1 MPQIK
6 LSRREFLK
14 ISGAVG
20 GGLLI
25 GIHLGGCKQDT
36 PTPEQAV
43 PAPTPGTGVTFEP
56 NVWITVHP
64 DDSVTIRVGSSE
76 MGQGVMTALPMLIA
90 EELDADWNKV
100 NAEFAP
106 VNPAFAN
113 PIFGRQQTGGSTA
126 IRGYWKLLRE
136 AGAAGREVLL
146 TAAAQTWGVA
156 VEECHAENGQ
166 VVHEQT
172 GRHLRYGELAEAAA
186 KLPVPDA
193 VFLKEADQFKLL
205 GTSQA
210 RLDGPAKVDGSA
222 IFGTDVQL
230 PGLLTAMVARCP
242 VYGGS
247 AKQVDDTAAKKIAG
261 VRQVVTISTG
271 VAVVADHFWAA
282 KLGRD
287 ALKIDW
293 DTGPAAELDSTA
305 ITKMFAEV
313 VDDGT
318 IGRDDGNAK
327 EIITNASKTID
338 AVYEVPYLAH
348 ACMEPMNC
356 TAHVRADGCDIWVP
370 TQGQTRTHNTG
381 MQLTGLPP
389 DKVHVHTTF
398 LGGGF
403 GRRSEQDFV
412 TDAIETS
419 KAVGAPVKV
428 MWTREDDMQ
437 YDYYRPAGLNRLTGA
452 LNDSGMPV
460 AWRHRIA
467 APSISARDARGRED
481 SGNDWSA
488 TEGAMHLPYAIP
500 NIQISYARVNTAVPV
515 GYWRSVASSQNA
527 YITECFLDE
536 LAAAG
541 GKDPYQLRR
550 ELLRNEPRLLGVLEL
565 AASKAGWDTPPPA
578 GHFRGIAVAHS
589 FASYCAQ
596 VAEVSIDRGRVQV
609 HRVVCAID
617 CGMIVNPDTIAAQM
631 ESGIIYGLTAA
642 LKGEI
647 SIKAGRAQQSNFDDY
662 PLLTIAECP
671 DIEVHIMPST
681 ADPGGVG
688 EPGTPPIA
696 PAVANA
702 VFAATG
708 KPVRRLPIRLT

>member
-1 MPQIK
+1 MSLQK
-6 LSRREFLK
+6 LSRRDFLK

-25 GIHLGGCKQDT
+25 SLQLGGCKQDT
-36 PTPEQAV
+36 PPAKETTT
-43 PAPTPGTGVTFEP
+43 PAPTPTTLFEP
-56 NVWITVHP
+56 NVWITLRP
-64 DDSVTIRVGSSE
+64 DDSITIRVGSSE

-90 EELDADWNKV
+90 EELDADWSTV
-100 NAEFAP
+100 TAEFAP
-106 VNPAFAN
+106 INPAFAN

-126 IRGYWKLLRE
+126 VRGYWKLLRE

-146 TAAAQTWGVA
+146 TAAANTWGVA
-156 VEECHAENGQ
+156 AEECHAENGNII
-166 VVHEQT
+166 HEQS
-172 GRHLRYGELAEAAA
+172 GRRLRYGELVEAAA
-186 KLPVPDA
+186 KLPVPD
-193 VFLKEADQFKLL
+193 VVLLKDPDQFNLL

-222 IFGTDVQL
+222 VFGVDVQL
-230 PGLLTAMVARCP
+230 PGLLTAMVIRCP
-242 VYGGS
+242 VYGGK
-247 AKQVDDTAAKKIAG
+247 AVRVDDAEAKKIAG
-261 VRQVVTISTG
+261 VRQVVSISTG

-287 ALKIDW
+287 ALKVEW
-293 DTGPAAELDSTA
+293 DEGPAAQLDSAT
-305 ITKMFAEV
+305 ITQRFAEV

-318 IGRDDGNAK
+318 IGRDDGNVNQA
-327 EIITNASKTID
+327 IDGASKPIE

-356 TAHVRADGCDIWVP
+356 TAHVQQDSCDIWVP
-370 TQGQTRTHNTG
+370 TQGQTRTHNTA
-381 MQLTGLPP
+381 MQLTGLPAE
-389 DKVHVHTTF
+389 KVRVHTTF

-412 TDAIETS
+412 IDAVETS

-428 MWTREDDMQ
+428 MWTREDDIQ
-437 YDYYRPAGLNRLTGA
+437 HDYYRQATYNRLTAA
-452 LNDSGMPV
+452 LDDNGMPV

-467 APSISARDARGRED
+467 GPSIIARDARGRED
-481 SGNDWSA
+481 TANDFSS
-488 TEGAMHLPYAIP
+488 TEGAMNLPYAIP
-500 NIQISYARVNTAVPV
+500 NLQVSYARVNTAVPV
-515 GYWRSVASSQNA
+515 GFWRSVASSQNA

-541 GKDPYQLRR
+541 GKDPYQLRH
-550 ELLRNEPRLLGVLEL
+550 ELLRDEPRLRGVLDL
-565 AASKAGWDTPPPA
+565 AASKAGWATPPPA
-578 GHFRGIAVAHS
+578 GRFRGIAVAHS
-589 FASYCAQ
+589 FASYVAQ
-596 VAEVSIDRGRVQV
+596 VAEVSVDRGRVRV
-609 HRVVCAID
+609 HRVVCAVD
-617 CGMIVNPDTIAAQM
+617 CGMIVNPDTIVAQM
-631 ESGIIYGLTAA
+631 ESGIVYGLTAA

-647 SIKAGRAQQSNFDDY
+647 TIARGRAQQSNFNDY
-662 PLLTIAECP
+662 PLLTLEENP
-671 DIEVHIMPST
+671 EVEVHIVSSN

-708 KPVRRLPIRLT
+708 KPIRRLPIRLG

>member
-1 MPQIK
+1 MPYTK

-14 ISGAVG
+14 ISGALG
-20 GGLLI
+20 GGLLL
-25 GIHLGGCKQDT
+25 GIHLAGCKQDT
-36 PTPEQAV
+36 PAPKSAT
-43 PAPTPGTGVTFEP
+43 PAPAVNSDFEP
-56 NVWITVHP
+56 NVWITLDP

-90 EELDADWNKV
+90 EELDADWSKV
-100 NAEFAP
+100 KAEFAP

-136 AGAAGREVLL
+136 AGAAGREVLI
-146 TAAAQTWGVA
+146 TAAAHTWGVSPQD
-156 VEECHAENGQ
+156 CHAENGNVIHDQ
-166 VVHEQT
+166 S
-172 GRHLRYGELAEAAA
+172 GRRLRYGELAAAAA

-193 VFLKEADQFKLL
+193 VFLKEPDQFKLL
-205 GTSQA
+205 GTPQP

-230 PGLLTAMVARCP
+230 PGLLTAMVVRCP
-242 VYGGS
+242 VYGG
-247 AKQVDDTAAKKIAG
+247 KVQRIDDAQAKKIAG

-271 VAVVADHFWAA
+271 VVVVADHFWAA

-287 ALKIDW
+287 ALHIEW
-293 DTGPAAELDSTA
+293 DYGPDAKLDSAT
-305 ITKMFAEV
+305 ISQRFAAV

-318 IGRDDGNAK
+318 IGRNDGNANK
-327 EIITNASKTID
+327 TIETASKTID

-356 TAHVRADGCDIWVP
+356 TAHVRNNECDIWVP
-370 TQGQTRTHNTG
+370 TQGQTRTHNTA
-381 MQLTGLPP
+381 MQLTGLPAGQ
-389 DKVHVHTTF
+389 VRVHTTF

-412 TDAIETS
+412 IDAIETS

-428 MWTREDDMQ
+428 MWTREDDIQ
-437 YDYYRPAGLNRLTGA
+437 HDYYRQATYNRLTA
-452 LNDSGMPV
+452 AVDDNGMPI

-467 APSISARDARGRED
+467 GPSIIARDARGRED
-481 SGNDWSA
+481 SGDDFSA
-488 TEGAMHLPYAIP
+488 TEGALHLPYAIP
-500 NIQISYARVNTAVPV
+500 NILVSYARVNTAVPV
-515 GYWRSVASSQNA
+515 GFWRSVASSQNA

-536 LAAAG
+536 VAAAG

-550 ELLRNEPRLLGVLEL
+550 ELLRDQPRYRGVLDL
-565 AASKAGWDTPPPA
+565 AASKAGWDTPLPS
-578 GHFRGIAVAHS
+578 GRFRGIAVAAS
-589 FASYCAQ
+589 FASFAAQ
-596 VAEVSIDRGRVQV
+596 VAEISIDRGRVRV

-631 ESGIIYGLTAA
+631 ESGVIYGLTAA

-647 SIKAGRAQQSNFDDY
+647 TIAEGRAQQSNFNDY
-662 PLLTIAECP
+662 PLLTLEECP
-671 DIEVHIMPST
+671 EIEVHIVPSMD
-681 ADPGGVG
+681 DPGGVG

-708 KPVRRLPIRLT
+708 KPVRRLPIRLS

>member
-1 MPQIK
+1 MPQMK

-20 GGLLI
+20 GSLLI
-25 GIHLGGCKQDT
+25 GIQLGGCKQDT
-36 PTPEQAV
+36 PPTESATPST
-43 PAPTPGTGVTFEP
+43 PASFDFQP
-56 NVWITVHP
+56 NIWITISP
-64 DDSVTIRVGSSE
+64 DNSVTIRVASSE

-90 EELDADWNKV
+90 EELDADWDKIK
-100 NAEFAP
+100 AEFAP

-126 IRGYWKLLRE
+126 VRGYWNLLRE
-136 AGAAGREVLL
+136 AGAVGREVLI
-146 TAAAQTWGVA
+146 TAAAQTWGVPA
-156 VEECHAENGQ
+156 QDCHAENGS
-166 VVHEQT
+166 VIHEQSD
-172 GRHLRYGELAEAAA
+172 RRLRYGELANAAA
-186 KLPVPDA
+186 KLPIPDA
-193 VFLKEADQFKLL
+193 VFLKEPEEFKLL
-205 GTSQA
+205 GKPQP

-222 IFGTDVQL
+222 VFGTDVQL
-230 PGLLTAMVARCP
+230 PGLLTAMVVRCP
-242 VYGGS
+242 VYGGKVS
-247 AKQVDDTAAKKIAG
+247 RIDDAQARKIDG
-261 VRQVVTISTG
+261 IRQVMTISTG

-287 ALKIDW
+287 ALNIEW
-293 DTGPAAELDSTA
+293 DYGPAADLNSTT
-305 ITKMFAEV
+305 ITQRFAEV

-318 IGRDDGNAK
+318 IGRDDGNVNKAIGSANK
-327 EIITNASKTID
+327 SID

-356 TAHVRADGCDIWVP
+356 TAHVREDGCDIWVP
-370 TQGQTRTHNTG
+370 TQGQTRTHNTA
-381 MQLTGLPP
+381 MQLTGLPAE
-389 DKVHVHTTF
+389 KVHVHTTF

-437 YDYYRPAGLNRLTGA
+437 HDYYRPATYNRLTA
-452 LNDSGMPV
+452 TLDDNGMPN

-467 APSISARDARGRED
+467 APSISARDAKGRED
-481 SGNDWSA
+481 NGSDWSA
-488 TEGAMHLPYAIP
+488 TEGALHLPYAIP
-500 NIQISYARVNTAVPV
+500 NIQVSYARVNTAVPV

-527 YITECFLDE
+527 FLTECFLDE
-536 LAAAG
+536 VAATG

-550 ELLRNEPRLLGVLEL
+550 ELLRDQPRYRGVLEL

-578 GHFRGIAVAHS
+578 GRFRGIAVAAS
-589 FASYCAQ
+589 FASFVAQ
-596 VAEVSIDRGRVQV
+596 VAEISIDRGRIRV

-647 SIKAGRAQQSNFDDY
+647 SIAEGRAQQSNFDDY
-662 PLLTIAECP
+662 PLLTLEECP
-671 DIEVHIMPST
+671 EIEVHIMPST
-681 ADPGGVG
+681 AKPGGVG

-708 KPVRRLPIRLT
+708 KPIRRLPIRLS